1 MFPDSAPKRR
11 EKEQPDRFRRPAC
24 NSGTGMFR
32 ADGYR
37 YPENCGPGPVH
48 EKGQTPRICERLWKI
63 VDTGETAA
71 LSDLRKLLIGAADQL
86 VGFADLE
93 KVDIF
98 ADGEAGGAFENL
110 AEIIFGVAEMV
121 CQLVQRN
128 VLTVVLREIIG
139 DLPLQTGQL
148 CDPLLQRVIEGD
160 VCGHGRAVTKVKV
173 QGLLKE
179 KGGHR
184 LGIRSAGGPFPPH
197 VLLQLPKGAVRD
209 PDQRRHIQDRLIQVI
224 VTDVEFGVDDAE
236 LSIGYG
242 IELMDLIGPDDETIL
257 LCRTRSFPS
266 RKKAP
271 SPARQKYI

>member
-1 MFPDSAPKRR
+1 MNKSSIPQVCSLIPLQSGGKRSSLTGSDVRRVIAVLECSVQSDIGIQRIAVPVPYMRRGRPHAFVKDS
-11 EKEQPDRFRRPAC
+11 
-24 NSGTGMFR
+24 G
-32 ADGYR
+32 
-37 YPENCGPGPVH
+37 
-48 EKGQTPRICERLWKI
+48 KI
-63 VDTGETAA
+63 VDAGETAA

-86 VGFADLE
+86 VGFANLE

-98 ADGEAGGAFENL
+98 ADGEAGGTFENL

-160 VCGHGRAVTKVKV
+160 VCGHGRAVTKVKI

-197 VLLQLPKGAVRD
+197 VLLQLPKGAVR
-209 PDQRRHIQDRLIQVI
+209 
-224 VTDVEFGVDDAE
+224 E
-236 LSIGYG
+236 G
-242 IELMDLIGPDDETIL
+242 I
-257 LCRTRSFPS
+257 S
-266 RKKAP
+266 R
-271 SPARQKYI
+271 ID